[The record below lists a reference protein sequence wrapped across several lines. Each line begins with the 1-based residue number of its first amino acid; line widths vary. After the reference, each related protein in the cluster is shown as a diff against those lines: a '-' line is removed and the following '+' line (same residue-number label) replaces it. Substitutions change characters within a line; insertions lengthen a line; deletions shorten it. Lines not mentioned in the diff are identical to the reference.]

1 MKIYHTPVMTDEAL
15 YFMPENVDIA
25 IDCTLGE
32 GGHSLLMLEKGLTVY
47 GFDRD
52 ESILSVAK
60 ERLSSFE
67 KFHAVHGRYDN
78 LTSLLP
84 KDVLGKADFMLFDL
98 GVSMFHFKN
107 SGRGFSFNENTPLD
121 MALGLTD
128 KTAFDV
134 VNGYSEKELTDI
146 FEKYG
151 EVSYAKNVAKAII
164 LERKKKKIETTDILE
179 NIVFHAAPKA
189 IRHEKI
195 HPATKVFQAIR
206 IEVNDEMNVLE
217 RALSFIPSILRE
229 GGRAVFISYHSLEDR
244 IVKSYIKQNEKTKNK
259 DGFLISLTKHV
270 IAPSEKEI
278 AQNNASRSAK
288 LRAIELYKKEQT
300 VFFYE

>member
-15 YFMPENVDIA
+15 YFMPENADIA

-67 KFHAVHGRYDN
+67 KFHAIHGRYDN

-84 KDVLGKADFMLFDL
+84 KDILGKADFMLFDL

-134 VNGYSEKELTDI
+134 VNGYSEKELTDV

-151 EVSYAKNVAKAII
+151 EVSYAKNVSKAII
-164 LERKKKKIETTDILE
+164 LERKKNKIETTDILE
-179 NIVFHAAPKA
+179 DIVFHATPKA
-189 IRHEKI
+189 IRHEKT

-244 IVKSYIKQNEKTKNK
+244 IVKSYVKQNEKTKNK

-278 AQNNASRSAK
+278 SQNNASRSAK
-288 LRAIELYKKEQT
+288 LRAIELYKKE
-300 VFFYE
+300 